1 MFSLRRT
8 LNSYF
13 LNTLGVDN
21 FKETGI
27 VYRYNTVTLIDIFFF
42 YQLYQLFNKIGLIL
56 RTRKG

>member
-8 LNSYF
+8 LNAYF

-42 YQLYQLFNKIGLIL
+42 INFINFLI
-56 RTRKG
+56 KSV

>member
-8 LNSYF
+8 LNAYF

-42 YQLYQLFNKIGLIL
+42 YQLYQLFNKIGLI
-56 RTRKG
+56 

>member
-8 LNSYF
+8 LNAYF

-27 VYRYNTVTLIDIFFF
+27 VYRYNTVTLIDTFFF